1 MKLTKKLKKVMTLSV
16 LGTAAVVLAGIAS
29 TKLIKTEMANLSGGK
44 PDEIAGQQLE
54 VTADASTIS
63 NELNNLEAAAKELEE
78 NANSLAKVTA
88 KDAGFTTEPRYS

>member
-29 TKLIKTEMANLSGGK
+29 TKLIKTEMANLSSGK
-44 PDEIAGQQLE
+44 PDEIAGQQIE
-54 VTADASTIS
+54 AMADASAIS

-78 NANSLAKVTA
+78 SAKSLAKATA
-88 KDAGFTTEPRYS
+88 KDTGFTTEPRYS